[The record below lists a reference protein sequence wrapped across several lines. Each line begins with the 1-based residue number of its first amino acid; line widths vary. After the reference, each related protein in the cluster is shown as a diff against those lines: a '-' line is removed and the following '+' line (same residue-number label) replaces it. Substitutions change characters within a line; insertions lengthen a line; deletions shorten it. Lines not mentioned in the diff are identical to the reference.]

1 MMGDGR
7 NVVGSTDHTKLD
19 LHFKGSFKN
28 LKNIYFPCS
37 TTYRESRN
45 VKFITSVQKLKT
57 G

>member
-1 MMGDGR
+1 MGDGR

-28 LKNIYFPCS
+28 LKNIYFPCN